1 MHRIFLIPLIIVL
14 ISSINSIAFEET
26 KNETKFIYKLNT
38 NLDDLVLNYCSTYD
52 SYTINRLYSEKKIQ
66 TFNSKQNNKLNN
78 VFVKIKNKPLN
89 PKILIDIENEIKLTL
104 INREKNNLEK
114 KDLLSSSKKE
124 FVNIIL
130 PIISYENQKILLERE
145 KLKII
150 RQVLIN
156 KQTLD
161 KNNLKFLK
169 NIAKHY
175 NVESIKKHKLDL
187 VDELLDL
194 VDIIPNSIV
203 LAQAANESGWG
214 TSRFA
219 KEYNALFGEYTY
231 DYSRGVIPLR
241 RENGA
246 KHLVKSFS
254 SVDKSVQSYFNNIN
268 THYAYKEFREVR
280 KIMRNLNNFSKV
292 FLLVERLNTYAL
304 DKKYIETI
312 KSIIKSNNLQHFD
325 EINYSLISS

>member
-26 KNETKFIYKLNT
+26 KNETKFIYKLKT

-124 FVNIIL
+124 FVNILL

-231 DYSRGVIPLR
+231 DYSRGVVPLR

>member
-52 SYTINRLYSEKKIQ
+52 SYAINRLYSEKKIQ

-130 PIISYENQKILLERE
+130 PIISYENQKILLDRE

-231 DYSRGVIPLR
+231 DYSRGVVPLR

>member
-231 DYSRGVIPLR
+231 DYSRGVVPLR

>member
-52 SYTINRLYSEKKIQ
+52 PYTINRLYSEKKIQ

-78 VFVKIKNKPLN
+78 VLVKIKNKPLN

-130 PIISYENQKILLERE
+130 PIISYENQKILLDRE

-219 KEYNALFGEYTY
+219 KEYNAIFGEYTY
-231 DYSRGVIPLR
+231 DYSRGVVPLR

>member
-124 FVNIIL
+124 FVNILL

>member
-52 SYTINRLYSEKKIQ
+52 PYTINRLYSEKKIQ

-78 VFVKIKNKPLN
+78 VLVKIKNKPLN

-124 FVNIIL
+124 FVNILL

-231 DYSRGVIPLR
+231 DYSRGVVPLR

>member
-52 SYTINRLYSEKKIQ
+52 PYTINRLYSEKKIQ

-114 KDLLSSSKKE
+114 KYLLSSSKKE
-124 FVNIIL
+124 FVNILL

-231 DYSRGVIPLR
+231 DYSRGVVPLR

>member
-124 FVNIIL
+124 FVNILL

-231 DYSRGVIPLR
+231 DYSRGVVPLR